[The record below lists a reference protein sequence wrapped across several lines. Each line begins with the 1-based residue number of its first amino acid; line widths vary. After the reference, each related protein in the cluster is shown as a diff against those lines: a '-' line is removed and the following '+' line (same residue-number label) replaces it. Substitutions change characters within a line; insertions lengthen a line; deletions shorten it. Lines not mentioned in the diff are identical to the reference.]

1 MIVTRYFNAILAR
14 RILVALV
21 VFTALLEL
29 MDLLDSAEEVLA
41 RREQSMDLLT
51 YAALRLPL
59 IVERLVPLSV
69 LIGSVIAFLSLANNN
84 EVVALRA
91 AGLAPLRL
99 LASFLPACLVIAAVH
114 FALADRIVPVVERV
128 YADWWDRDSME
139 AVDAPLWLR
148 GQRSVVRI
156 ARVAQDGTQLGG
168 VVIYDL
174 DDAGLMSRRL
184 QASEARYE
192 DKVWHLR
199 GVESLTLGTSGH
211 EQTTHASLVWADGP
225 SPSAINEA
233 VARPQKLSTGRLR
246 DIIGGDWSG
255 GDRPSRYE
263 TRLVRSYTGPL
274 ASVIMVLLAAPAIS
288 GLRRRGGPAVGAA
301 VGLLLGFGFLLMDGI
316 VAALGEIGMLPP
328 LLAAWAP
335 VATFA
340 CIGATV
346 LLHLE
351 E

>member
-1 MIVTRYFNAILAR
+1 MIVTRYFNAVLAR
-14 RILVALV
+14 RILISLL

-41 RREQSMDLLT
+41 RGEQTTDLLT
-51 YAALRLPL
+51 YAALRLPV

-69 LIGSVIAFLSLANNN
+69 LLGSVLAFLTLANNN

-99 LASFLPACLVIAAVH
+99 MASFLPACLIIAAIH
-114 FALADRIVPVVERV
+114 FALADRVVPVVEQV

-139 AVDAPLWLR
+139 SPEGILWLR

-156 ARVAQDGTQLGG
+156 TTVAEDGTQLGG
-168 VVIYDL
+168 IVIYDL

-184 QASEARYE
+184 QAREARYE
-192 DKVWHLR
+192 NSVWQLHGVDGLR
-199 GVESLTLGTSGH
+199 LGADGQEPTSD
-211 EQTTHASLVWADGP
+211 ASLVWADGP
-225 SPSAINEA
+225 SPADINEA
-233 VARPQKLSTGRLR
+233 VARPQKLSTSRLR
-246 DIIGGDWSG
+246 DIIGGGWSG
-255 GDRPSRYE
+255 GDRPSRYQ
-263 TRLVRSYTGPL
+263 TQLMRSYTAPL